1 MTSDIQTYD
10 GTEFFDYYD
19 FLGIPPAAPPNLV
32 YLAILKIEKSLK
44 ENSLMDNEDYIT
56 NVKAILGD
64 IYDNLLSEEDKRL
77 QYEKEWLSYYFP
89 RDKYQTN
96 IKSMKLNSHN
106 STLLSTGLKQKS
118 APLVKKEKKNQTF
131 DYSSDFS
138 YLMMCDRPKERNV
151 FFLDT
156 EQEIH
161 LPPYSDYIHFNK
173 DQFFLSTHGE
183 VKVSIIND
191 ALGKHVICSTA
202 SKEIPLHIGDRMEF
216 ESGTRLILRGFY
228 TKSTENSPTKK
239 WGIHLVQENVILP
252 LEENK
257 NYVFGR
263 NTSDIRSLSFDEEMF
278 CFVNIGRR
286 ERSISRQNFQMFY
299 HNGSWYLKD
308 LGSRYGTTLDLG
320 NHHKFETLIG
330 GSIMKLEI
338 GRIRLGY
345 DKSYLI
351 EVDEIDKLQKNTS
364 LEIETCDYTTIYDI
378 PLF

>member
-1 MTSDIQTYD
+1 MTSEIQNQ
-10 GTEFFDYYD
+10 ESHFFDYYD
-19 FLGIPPAAPPNLV
+19 FLGIPPAAPPNLI

-44 ENSLMDNEDYIT
+44 DKTFSDEKYVA
-56 NVKAILGD
+56 NVKKNLAN
-64 IYDNLLSEEDKRL
+64 IYDRLLSEEEKRL
-77 QYEKEWLSYYFP
+77 QYEKEWLDYYFP
-89 RDKYQTN
+89 RDQYQTN

-106 STLLSTGLKQKS
+106 STLLSTGLKEKS
-118 APLVKKEKKNQTF
+118 APLVKEPKKNEIF

-161 LPPYSDYIHFNK
+161 LPPYSDYIHFKK

-228 TKSTENSPTKK
+228 TKPATNTATKK

-263 NTSDIRSLSFDEEMF
+263 NTSDIRSLSFDEDLF

-286 ERSISRQNFQMFY
+286 ERSISRQNFQMF
-299 HNGSWYLKD
+299 HHAGDWYLKD
-308 LGSRYGTTLDLG
+308 LGSRYGTTLDLD
-320 NHHKFETLIG
+320 HHNKFETLIG

-351 EVDEIDKLQKNTS
+351 EVNEIEKLEKATP
-364 LEIETCDYTTIYDI
+364 LEIETYDYTTIYDI